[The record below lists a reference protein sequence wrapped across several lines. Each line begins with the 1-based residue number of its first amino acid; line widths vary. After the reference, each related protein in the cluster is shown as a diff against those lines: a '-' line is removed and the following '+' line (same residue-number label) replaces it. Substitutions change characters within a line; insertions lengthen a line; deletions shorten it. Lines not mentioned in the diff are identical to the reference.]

1 MNFDKKNITALTYL
15 VVFVVLIVVLFFSYK
30 TYIKYKASNTL
41 YNSADDNVNETLLIK
56 DWTSGNSAPI
66 TPTTIMPQSMIPSEY
81 SISFLIYL
89 NDLQETDTNI
99 DQLIFIKG
107 TPDDS
112 ELTLSIKSLR
122 YNPHSDLRFT
132 CKLQIDVETTDINDL
147 LNNTNNNNNN
157 NNNNTETDADNNT
170 AEQFSNTGSNSN
182 RVHNKIGSN
191 VIDYFTVQNIYS
203 NETFKSISTENF
215 QATSDNTETTETA
228 AKIEQLKT
236 DISAKIKSLEEYKA
250 KATLLLN
257 KIDDIVK
264 DSTVNQSKETAIEL
278 NNKITATELQDIDT
292 TEKNVPELTKML
304 KEINTISEDVLSLYN
319 QIKKIEEELSGSTK
333 NDDFVELPNTSTQ
346 KVLHICLVIRDDIMD
361 IYKNGMLESS
371 KVLDSFPLINNGKF
385 TFFPDQNK
393 AFNGSLNK
401 FTYFNRA
408 LNHNDVVDN
417 YKKHATEINRDT
429 HFTS

>member
-15 VVFVVLIVVLFFSYK
+15 VVFVVLIVILFFSYK
-30 TYIKYKASNTL
+30 TYIKYKTSNTL
-41 YNSADDNVNETLLIK
+41 YNSVGDNVNETLLIK
-56 DWTSGNSAPI
+56 DWTSGNNAPI

-89 NDLQETDTNI
+89 NDLQETDTNTE
-99 DQLIFIKG
+99 QLIFIKG
-107 TPDDS
+107 TPGDS

-132 CKLQIDVETTDINDL
+132 CKLQINVETTDINDL
-147 LNNTNNNNNN
+147 LNSN
-157 NNNNTETDADNNT
+157 DNNKDNSNT
-170 AEQFSNTGSNSN
+170 TEQFADTGSNSN
-182 RVHNKIGSN
+182 RVYNKIGSN

-215 QATSDNTETTETA
+215 KDSDSGENEEEKKQLQTE
-228 AKIEQLKT
+228 
-236 DISAKIKSLEEYKA
+236 ISDKMNSLEEHKT

-264 DSTVNQSKETAIEL
+264 DSTVNQSKEYAIEL
-278 NNKITATELQDIDT
+278 NNEITATELQDIDT
-292 TEKNVPELTKML
+292 TDKNVPALTQML
-304 KEINTISEDVLSLYN
+304 EDINTVLKKVDGLYN
-319 QIKKIEEELSGSTK
+319 QIKHIEEKLLGSTK
-333 NDDFVELPNTSTQ
+333 NEDFVELPNTSTQ

-393 AFNGSLNK
+393 AFNGLLNK
-401 FTYFNRA
+401 FTYFNKA

-429 HFTS
+429 HFTQ

>member
-15 VVFVVLIVVLFFSYK
+15 VVFVVLIVILFFSYK
-30 TYIKYKASNTL
+30 TYIKYKTSNTL
-41 YNSADDNVNETLLIK
+41 YNSVGDNVNETLLIK
-56 DWTSGNSAPI
+56 DWTSGNNAPI

-89 NDLQETDTNI
+89 NDLQETDTNTE
-99 DQLIFIKG
+99 QLIFIKG
-107 TPDDS
+107 TPGDS

-132 CKLQIDVETTDINDL
+132 CKLQINVETTDINDL
-147 LNNTNNNNNN
+147 LNSN
-157 NNNNTETDADNNT
+157 DNNEDNSNT
-170 AEQFSNTGSNSN
+170 TEQFADTGSNSN
-182 RVHNKIGSN
+182 RVYNKIGSN

-215 QATSDNTETTETA
+215 KDSDSGENEEEKKQLQTE
-228 AKIEQLKT
+228 
-236 DISAKIKSLEEYKA
+236 ISDKMNSLEEHKT

-264 DSTVNQSKETAIEL
+264 DSTVNQSKEYAIEL
-278 NNKITATELQDIDT
+278 NNEITATELQDIDT
-292 TEKNVPELTKML
+292 TGKNVLQLTQIL
-304 KEINTISEDVLSLYN
+304 EDINTVLKKVDGLYN
-319 QIKKIEEELSGSTK
+319 QIKHIEEKLLGSTK
-333 NDDFVELPNTSTQ
+333 NEDFVELPNTSTQ

-393 AFNGSLNK
+393 AFNGLLNK
-401 FTYFNRA
+401 FTYFNKA

-417 YKKHATEINRDT
+417 YKKHAREINRDT

>member
-15 VVFVVLIVVLFFSYK
+15 VVFVVLIVILFFSYK
-30 TYIKYKASNTL
+30 TYIKYKTSNTL
-41 YNSADDNVNETLLIK
+41 YNSVGDNVNETLLIK
-56 DWTSGNSAPI
+56 DWISGNNAPI

-89 NDLQETDTNI
+89 NDLQETDTNTE
-99 DQLIFIKG
+99 QLIFIKG
-107 TPDDS
+107 TPGDS

-132 CKLQIDVETTDINDL
+132 CKLQINVETTDINDL
-147 LNNTNNNNNN
+147 LNSN
-157 NNNNTETDADNNT
+157 DNNKDNSNT
-170 AEQFSNTGSNSN
+170 TEQFADTGSNSN
-182 RVHNKIGSN
+182 RVYNKIGSN

-215 QATSDNTETTETA
+215 KDSDSGENEEEKKQLQTE
-228 AKIEQLKT
+228 
-236 DISAKIKSLEEYKA
+236 ISDKMNSLEEHKT

-264 DSTVNQSKETAIEL
+264 DSTVNQSKEYAIEL
-278 NNKITATELQDIDT
+278 NNEITATELQDIDT
-292 TEKNVPELTKML
+292 TDKNVRKLTQML
-304 KEINTISEDVLSLYN
+304 EDINTVLKKVDGLYN
-319 QIKKIEEELSGSTK
+319 QIKHIEEKLLGSTK
-333 NDDFVELPNTSTQ
+333 NEDFVELPNTSTQ

-393 AFNGSLNK
+393 AFNGLLNK
-401 FTYFNRA
+401 FTYFNKA

-429 HFTS
+429 HFTQ

>member
-15 VVFVVLIVVLFFSYK
+15 VVFVVLIVILFFSYK
-30 TYIKYKASNTL
+30 TYIKYKTSNTL
-41 YNSADDNVNETLLIK
+41 YNSVGDNVNETLLIK
-56 DWTSGNSAPI
+56 DWTSGNNAPI

-89 NDLQETDTNI
+89 NDLQETDTNTE
-99 DQLIFIKG
+99 QLIFIKG
-107 TPDDS
+107 TPGDS

-132 CKLQIDVETTDINDL
+132 CKLQINVETTDINDL
-147 LNNTNNNNNN
+147 LNSN
-157 NNNNTETDADNNT
+157 DNNEDNSNT
-170 AEQFSNTGSNSN
+170 TEQFADTGSNSN
-182 RVHNKIGSN
+182 RVYNKIGSN

-215 QATSDNTETTETA
+215 KDSDSGENEEEKKQLQTE
-228 AKIEQLKT
+228 
-236 DISAKIKSLEEYKA
+236 ISDKMNSLEEHKT

-264 DSTVNQSKETAIEL
+264 DSTVNQSKEYAIEL
-278 NNKITATELQDIDT
+278 NNEITATELQDIDT
-292 TEKNVPELTKML
+292 TDKNVPALTQML
-304 KEINTISEDVLSLYN
+304 EDINTVLKKVDGLYN
-319 QIKKIEEELSGSTK
+319 QIKHIEEKLLGSTK
-333 NDDFVELPNTSTQ
+333 NEDFVELPNTSTQ

-393 AFNGSLNK
+393 AFNGLLNK
-401 FTYFNRA
+401 FTYFNKA

-429 HFTS
+429 HFTQ